1 MFVHIRC
8 IFGHASCSLVAM
20 LGNLSRPWTTASD
33 QHEAKQAKQARTYDN
48 ITMKPT
54 QASNAKAYTG
64 IYMHE
69 QVIRTTSDSNSDTT
83 GASASALI
91 ASATTRVRHLH
102 DMTQSGMQAIRSLFI
117 HERLHVRASTA
128 PCIRRPWIIQASRL
142 YPSLHQ
148 RTSRPCAS
156 PQEHS
161 STSTLF
167 DFDINGIDA
176 DNFNPCSG
184 LRQATPRLRTLLSSD
199 HRTDRAATST
209 TNHVDHVSSGSAELR
224 LRRPRTTSTTS
235 RAALPSSDHLD
246 HQTTSQ

>member
-20 LGNLSRPWTTASD
+20 LGNLSCPWTTTSD
-33 QHEAKQAKQARTYDN
+33 QHEAKQARTYNN
-48 ITMKPT
+48 ITMKLT

-64 IYMHE
+64 IYTHE
-69 QVIRTTSDSNSDTT
+69 QVIRTTSNSNSDMT

-142 YPSLHQ
+142 YPSLS
-148 RTSRPCAS
+148 TSGRRGHALRPRNTVLLRRFLT
-156 PQEHS
+156 
-161 STSTLF
+161 STST
-167 DFDINGIDA
+167 G
-176 DNFNPCSG
+176 S
-184 LRQATPRLRTLLSSD
+184 TP
-199 HRTDRAATST
+199 
-209 TNHVDHVSSGSAELR
+209 
-224 LRRPRTTSTTS
+224 TTSTH
-235 RAALPSSDHLD
+235 ALDFIKLHHDSAHC
-246 HQTTSQ
+246 